1 LALYCRRRAVE
12 LEPSDIQARK
22 DLVRDLLLADRVQEA
37 NEASGGFRP
46 LWRELAVEFGNQG
59 HLEFKRYCLG
69 QVVGGAPAA
78 SESPTERTFR
88 KLQIEIGLVALHD
101 ILRSYSEEIGASSPP
116 AWSNGHPGP
125 LECFDRHLAANGRAL
140 DPLKGLTQLVQQQPD
155 FAEPW
160 LEKAFIHLQAGQTV
174 LAVDAALQA
183 FHARAGCLRAAHNP
197 HPRADAAALVGR
209 CLERAGLREQAIEA
223 YRACLAI
230 DHGQLL
236 IRVRLGHLLWS
247 RGSVE
252 EAMQEFTKGMPFGCQ
267 LANFP
272 DVPRRIEK
280 LSLS

>member
-1 LALYCRRRAVE
+1 VAI
-12 LEPSDIQARK
+12 SK
-22 DLVRDLLLADRVQEA
+22 RDFLTGAA
-37 NEASGGFRP
+37 T
-46 LWRELAVEFGNQG
+46 
-59 HLEFKRYCLG
+59 
-69 QVVGGAPAA
+69 VGGALLLGRTGTFGQGTRRVIDAHTHWYPSEWVELVQKEGEAA
-78 SESPTERTFR
+78 GARLGRNDRGGITFNA
-88 KLQIEIGLVALHD
+88 KG
-101 ILRSYSEEIGASSPP
+101 IGAVFSP
-116 AWSNGHPGP
+116 NYI
-125 LECFDRHLAANGRAL
+125 DL
-140 DPLKGLTQLVQQQPD
+140 DSRIKS
-155 FAEPW
+155 
-160 LEKAFIHLQAGQTV
+160 
-174 LAVDAALQA
+174 
-183 FHARAGCLRAAHNP
+183 CLRAAHNP

-230 DHGQLL
+230 DQGQLL